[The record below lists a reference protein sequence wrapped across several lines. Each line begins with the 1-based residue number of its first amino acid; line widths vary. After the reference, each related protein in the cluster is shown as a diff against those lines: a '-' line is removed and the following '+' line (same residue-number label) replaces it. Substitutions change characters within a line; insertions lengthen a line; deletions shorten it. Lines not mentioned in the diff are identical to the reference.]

1 MYGLSKGYGDA
12 FSAYA
17 PQLSQW
23 SSLGRGEQLQLRSQ
37 VLGEEARK
45 NNGTTTMIT
54 TMGGAVFAGLLAQ
67 VNDKLG
73 MPAKNKKFYYGEGIV
88 AGFLLG
94 YLAIPFGIKMSL
106 ASSFDEIYPLKEA

>member
-1 MYGLSKGYGDA
+1 MSRYLHGYGDA

-23 SSLGRGEQLQLRSQ
+23 SSLARGEQLQLRSQ

-45 NNGTTTMIT
+45 NNGATTMIT

-67 VNDKLG
+67 VNDQLG
-73 MPAKNKKFYYGEGIV
+73 MPARYKKFYYGEGIV

-94 YLAIPFGIKMSL
+94 YLVIPWGVKMNL
-106 ASSFDEIYPLKEA
+106 ASGFDQIYPLKEA

>member
-1 MYGLSKGYGDA
+1 
-12 FSAYA
+12 
-17 PQLSQW
+17 
-23 SSLGRGEQLQLRSQ
+23 
-37 VLGEEARK
+37 
-45 NNGTTTMIT
+45 
-54 TMGGAVFAGLLAQ
+54 MGGAVFAGLLAQ

-106 ASSFDEIYPLKEA
+106 ASSFDEIYPMKEA